1 MLQVEQACFTLSSLA
16 SDVSLAMQLIKSDI
30 MQPIEL
36 VLKSI
41 SEEELISVLQV
52 VVKLA
57 FVSDIVA
64 QKMMTKDLIKSL
76 KALCTRK
83 NIEARI
89 F

>member
-1 MLQVEQACFTLSSLA
+1 MQVEQACFTLSSLA

>member
-1 MLQVEQACFTLSSLA
+1 
-16 SDVSLAMQLIKSDI
+16 MQLIKSDI
-30 MQPIEL
+30 MQSIEL

-57 FVSDIVA
+57 FVSDTVA

-83 NIEARI
+83 NTEAR
-89 F
+89 FF